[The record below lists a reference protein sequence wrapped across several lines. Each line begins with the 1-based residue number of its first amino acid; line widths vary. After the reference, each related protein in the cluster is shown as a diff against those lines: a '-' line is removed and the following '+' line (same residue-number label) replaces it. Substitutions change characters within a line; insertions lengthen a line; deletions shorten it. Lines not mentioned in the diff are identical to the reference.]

1 MNMSSSNSATASTP
15 PFAEVREFV
24 EALGHDELVAAVA
37 KAWDESPTL
46 RGALDRATRDS
57 WSASV
62 DQAEMLDHD
71 WSEDARKCQFGNPLA
86 VRFKSPSPD
95 GLVDIAGW
103 KEPLDDIHT
112 MLTEGDGELLL
123 EDEDGMYGPGFG
135 YGCEECGVPGS
146 TCRATLQWNRK
157 GVRRLIVVTDVFCG
171 CHGAPESACEETY
184 TLFVA
189 DEKPKPAPKAA
200 KHAKKVARKST
211 GGKAPRKQLATTAA
225 RRTRPPLGGA
235 Q

>member
-1 MNMSSSNSATASTP
+1 MSSSNSATASTP

-37 KAWDESPTL
+37 KAWDDSPAL

-71 WSEDARKCQFGNPLA
+71 WSQGTVHAPLT
-86 VRFKSPSPD
+86 VRFKSTSPD
-95 GLVDIAGW
+95 GLVDISGW
-103 KEPLDDIHT
+103 KEPLDDIRA
-112 MLTEGDGELLL
+112 MLTEDGELFF
-123 EDEDGMYGPGFG
+123 EDEDGDWENGG
-135 YGCEECGVPGS
+135 YGCEECFAPGS
-146 TCRATLQWNRK
+146 TCRATLQVNRK
-157 GVRRLIVVTDVFCG
+157 GERRLIVAMEDFCS
-171 CHGAPESACEETY
+171 CNSYHGGPECVCSDSY

-189 DEKPKPAPKAA
+189 DEKPKPAPKPKAA
-200 KHAKKVARKST
+200 KKHAKKVARKST
-211 GGKAPRKQLATTAA
+211 GGKAPRKQLASKAA

>member
-1 MNMSSSNSATASTP
+1 MSSSNSATASTP

-71 WSEDARKCQFGNPLA
+71 WSQGTVHAPLT
-86 VRFKSPSPD
+86 VRFKSTSPD
-95 GLVDIAGW
+95 GLVDISGW
-103 KEPLDDIHT
+103 KEPLDDIRA
-112 MLTEGDGELLL
+112 MLTTDGGELFF
-123 EDEDGMYGPGFG
+123 EDEDGDWANGG
-135 YGCEECGVPGS
+135 YGCEECFAPGS
-146 TCRATLQWNRK
+146 TCRATLQVNRK
-157 GVRRLIVVTDVFCG
+157 GERRLIVAMEDFCS
-171 CHGAPESACEETY
+171 CNSYHGGPECVCSDSY

-189 DEKPKPAPKAA
+189 DEKPKPAPKPKA

-211 GGKAPRKQLATTAA
+211 GGKAPRKQLASKAA